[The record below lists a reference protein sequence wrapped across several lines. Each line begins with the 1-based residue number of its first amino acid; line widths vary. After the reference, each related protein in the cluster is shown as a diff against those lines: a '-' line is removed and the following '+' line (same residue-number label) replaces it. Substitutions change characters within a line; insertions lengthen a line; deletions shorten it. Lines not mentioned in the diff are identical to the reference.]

1 MKLIYPIVAAVLLA
15 GSAFTFITAQ
25 SWKIADNFDI
35 KFATTGDA
43 AGIFK
48 GLKGAIVFD
57 AANLAASKID
67 VSVDATTA
75 NTGNGL
81 MNTHLKG
88 AEYLDVKKFPL
99 IQFSSQKIVR
109 SGGGFQVTGIL
120 DMHGVKK
127 PITFPFT
134 FVQTAAGGTF
144 HGTFAVNR
152 LDFKVGKP
160 GDVDENINL
169 DITVPVTK

>member
-1 MKLIYPIVAAVLLA
+1 MKLFYPIVAAVLLA

-25 SWKIADNFDI
+25 SWKIADNFDV

-48 GLKGAIVFD
+48 GLRGTIVFD
-57 AANLAASKID
+57 GANLAASKID
-67 VSVDATTA
+67 VSVDAATA

-81 MNTHLKG
+81 MNTHLKS

-109 SGGGFQVTGIL
+109 SGQAYQVTGVL
-120 DMHGVKK
+120 DLHGVKK
-127 PITFPFT
+127 PVTFPFT
-134 FVQTAAGGTF
+134 FVQTATGGTF
-144 HGTFAVNR
+144 HATFAVNR
-152 LDFKVGKP
+152 IDFKVGKP